1 MLANWLYLS
10 ISNLIDGAQARAID
24 DILTVSRRLNADLDV
39 TGALILSGSR
49 FAQLIE
55 GPPEHVALLRSAI
68 ERDARHRDIHT
79 LEAAEVECRQFADW
93 SLAYSGSSTF
103 VDLELRRIGVES
115 RRDAAGAMRSLK
127 MLLSEFSRAG
137 GIDGMGA

>member
-10 ISNLIDGAQARAID
+10 VSNLVDGAHSAAID
-24 DILTVSRRLNADLDV
+24 DILSVARRRNADLHV
-39 TGALILSGSR
+39 TGALIFSGSR

-55 GPPEHVALLRSAI
+55 GPPGNVALLRAAI
-68 ERDARHRDIHT
+68 ERDSRHRDIHT
-79 LEAAEVECRQFADW
+79 LEAAPVQCRQFADW

-103 VDLELRRIGVES
+103 VDLELRRIGVEL
-115 RRDAAGAMRSLK
+115 RRDAAGAVRSLK

-137 GIDGMGA
+137 GVDELGG